1 MNRKYL
7 CILLVFTFVIA
18 THIGVNAD
26 TIHVPSQYPTIQ
38 DGIDVAVNGDT
49 VLVADG
55 IYSGKGNKNLDFE
68 GKAIIVQSENGPEET
83 IIDCEGTGR
92 GFYFH
97 SGEHSSSVVRGFT
110 IKNGLVLASYPNT
123 FNGGG
128 IYCTD
133 NSSPTIINNIII
145 NNQADRGGGIGCV
158 NSSPIIINN
167 TITQNSAREFG
178 GGIDCDENSSPVIND
193 NLITGNF
200 VERDGGIG
208 GGVCIRENDSEDY
221 ILTLAQNTIMEN
233 KSDFGGGVGCI
244 YSFINLTDNTIIKN
258 SGRFGGGIS
267 CIYSIAT
274 ITNNI
279 IAKNSYSFI
288 GGGIYSIWNSSLTI
302 TSNTITENDANFG
315 GGVHCDSYCAM
326 KILNTILWANNAYID
341 GHQIYVGL
349 PSNGIDITYSNVQG
363 GKNDIVNNESTVNWG
378 IGNIDIH
385 PLFVDAYNGDY
396 RLQSDSPCI
405 DAGDPKSKKEPN
417 GTQADIGVFYYDPD
431 VIPVPTSL
439 AKISGDN
446 QSGAIGTVIA
456 NLLVVQVLDQHSDA
470 VEGLTVN
477 FDPNLGAIVNP
488 MQTTTD
494 ENGQAKTVLTL
505 GAEKGIYSVTA
516 QAFGLEPVIF
526 TATAFSH
533 LPTIFSVSPDSGDVK
548 GGTEV
553 TINGENFQ
561 EGAIVRIGEHALEDV
576 VVSEGGSQIV
586 GKTSSSAKGLYD
598 VIVTNPDG
606 EQATFQRG
614 FAYIIIETGY
624 PIRQTI
630 NLHKGI
636 NLISIPLKFETTWR
650 MSDIIRHIGEN
661 DVNMIIRYDT
671 EGEKFVSYMLHFG
684 ENAKLNVPVECDEG
698 YIVVMKTA
706 KEVVFEGYPCEDE
719 PLFAPNATS
728 LGTFFT
734 QKKLKVRKLS
744 Q

>member
-1 MNRKYL
+1 MKRKYL

-49 VLVADG
+49 VLIADG

-97 SGEHSSSVVRGFT
+97 SGEHPSSVVRGFT
-110 IKNGLVLASYPNT
+110 IKNGLILASYPNT

-178 GGIDCDENSSPVIND
+178 GGIDCDENSSPVING

-244 YSFINLTDNTIIKN
+244 NSFINLTDNTVIKN

-302 TSNTITENDANFG
+302 TSNTITENNANFG
-315 GGVHCDSYCAM
+315 GGVYCDSYCAM

-378 IGNIDIH
+378 VGNIDIH

-405 DAGDPKSKKEPN
+405 DAGDPKSKKGPD

-456 NLLVVQVLDQHSDA
+456 DLLVAQVLDQHGDA

-505 GAEKGIYSVTA
+505 GVEKGIYSVTA

-526 TATAFSH
+526 TATALSH
-533 LPTIFSVSPDSGDVK
+533 LPTIFSVSPNSGDVK
-548 GGTEV
+548 DSTEV

-576 VVSEGGSQIV
+576 VVSEDGSQIV

-671 EGEKFVSYMLHFG
+671 EGEKFVAYMLHFG

-734 QKKLKVRKLS
+734 QKLKVRKLN